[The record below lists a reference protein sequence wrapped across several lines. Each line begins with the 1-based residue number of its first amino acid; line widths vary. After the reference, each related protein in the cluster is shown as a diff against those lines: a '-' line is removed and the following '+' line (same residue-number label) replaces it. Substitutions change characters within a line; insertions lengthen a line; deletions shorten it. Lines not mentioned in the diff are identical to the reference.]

1 MLKAIKIVGLILGL
15 LPVAFGALPAS
26 ADPKKM
32 LIEKDRGA
40 YRYDDSAGRMCFI
53 SSVPTESKGKYDPN
67 NRGET
72 RVFVSHGPDKAERNV
87 VQVVAGYRYKPQS
100 DVTMTI
106 DGKKFTLF
114 TIEDRAFASS
124 EEDDLRMIA
133 AMKRGSSMTIIGT
146 SSRGT
151 KTTDKYSLSG
161 FTKTKSVIDKTCK
174 CACPPPIWWQRQRL
188 VGSIY
193 SAYHAR
199 PWKPKL
205 PHLVC
210 RNFVPDSSG
219 AGYGGTA

>member
-32 LIEKDRGA
+32 LIEKDWGA

-133 AMKRGSSMTIIGT
+133 AMKRGSTMTIIGT

-174 CACPPPIWWQRQRL
+174 
-188 VGSIY
+188 
-193 SAYHAR
+193 
-199 PWKPKL
+199 
-205 PHLVC
+205 
-210 RNFVPDSSG
+210 
-219 AGYGGTA
+219 

>member
-1 MLKAIKIVGLILGL
+1 MLKTIKIVGLAMGMLAGVLG
-15 LPVAFGALPAS
+15 AMPANAS
-26 ADPKKM
+26 PKEM
-32 LIEKDRGA
+32 LIEKNWGA
-40 YRYDDSAGRMCFI
+40 YRYDDSAGRMCFV

-87 VQVVAGYRYKPQS
+87 VQIVAGYRYKPQS

-114 TIEDRAFASS
+114 TIEDRAYASS

-133 AMKRGSSMTIIGT
+133 AMKRGSKMTIVGT

-151 KTTDKYSLSG
+151 ETTDSYSLSG

-174 CACPPPIWWQRQRL
+174 
-188 VGSIY
+188 
-193 SAYHAR
+193 
-199 PWKPKL
+199 
-205 PHLVC
+205 
-210 RNFVPDSSG
+210 
-219 AGYGGTA
+219 